1 MSAGN
6 LDARLL
12 RFRLDPKSEDASTLA
27 SELLAAERAG
37 EALEVVGVQLGSQ
50 PRDVD
55 AMVIAG
61 RAWMARG
68 DLLRAQKTLL
78 QAARIDSGHPDP
90 YRWLGEVLLRR
101 GDPDR
106 AQKVL
111 ARARALGATDPEVQR
126 LHERATRLAKLAQDS
141 DPAGDDEDDDF
152 TTAERVAPSERP
164 SALEP
169 ATVRA
174 PIPEP
179 RAPEPRTVPRAAP
192 LAEARTVPRATPF
205 EEPRTAPRPA
215 PAPPPK
221 RAPVL
226 GSKAVA
232 ATAPARGF
240 VADEDEED
248 ESTVV
253 ASDLSAKIAAAVRRD
268 EDLIEPIDD
277 DAPTSM
283 LDRQGLEEVQ
293 AALASKRTGAP
304 SPFVDDPFGDPEP
317 PTKSV
322 VGGRRPALDPFG
334 EDEPETKVRHETPP
348 RAQPPIRPA
357 PVAPAPE
364 MVKPTFASP
373 PRQVAQPAPTPF
385 AAASLAEDLTSDDL
399 ASVSSQD
406 PDDAPDWSDE
416 PAPAPQRD
424 IAGGERAGRSE
435 DVDAILTMLRQER
448 LFEPPDEDAASVA
461 WAARK
466 DAPKTGTK
474 IGVPLAVLGVLV
486 VGLAV
491 GGWFGYQAWVAH
503 QDEQAATL
511 VAEATTLAARGTH
524 EALVDAERMLR
535 QARELSPTGDAG
547 PNVLLFVHTQ
557 RALEDGAFEP
567 GFLQP
572 TVDRATRAGLT
583 GPRVDVANAIVAYAR
598 GAGDEGDAKLQAA
611 VSGGAEDAAVLYAIG
626 RLEQRLGRDT
636 ATEHLEAALAKDG
649 TLASAAIALA
659 EGSTDAG
666 QPEQALERLESLL
679 TQHPDHLRASLWIG
693 FLKSSDDDPEPA
705 LARVAGYTDRLER
718 GAPADLVLHALTR
731 AQLLRRLGRTEE
743 AREALT
749 LASASGATEPR
760 LQALLAAAAQSSGDL
775 ARAQQAAMAAV
786 ASAPA
791 IVEYRKLLAE
801 ILVARRDGVRALR
814 TLAALSADDPEVLAL
829 SARAALIVGTEDALQ
844 ATAEALDAHLEQNAE
859 DASVEMRSLRVRVGV
874 RLGTA
879 TEMLEVARR
888 LARDA
893 PGDPEVGLAVAE
905 AALEA
910 RDARLAT
917 ETLERVVQ
925 ASPDDAEAHFLLGRA
940 KRMGGDGE
948 GSEAALRRAIDLQ
961 PTHGEAQVMLGFLLL
976 DLGRYAE
983 ADTLYQELGARV
995 GQSGSGRS
1003 YSLVGRLGRI
1013 DALRGLGRLDDAGVQ
1028 AESLRDADRES
1039 MSAKL
1044 VLARLA
1050 LANGRP
1056 GEALPVLRPLASAEE
1071 AGPDVIALY
1080 GDALYAAGETAVAAE
1095 TYERALAIDPAH
1107 PESLVGFATVLVRGE
1122 KWRDA
1127 VDVIARAKTSL
1138 DGRIR
1143 PPALRARA
1151 LVLAGRVGLERSE
1164 RDAALRDL
1172 RAASELEGAPAE
1184 AWFYLGEALA
1194 GRDSPD
1200 ARAAYETYL
1209 ERAPNGPLA
1218 SRARRAIR

>member
-27 SELLAAERAG
+27 SALLAAERAG
-37 EALEVVGVQLGSQ
+37 EALEVVGVQLGTQ
-50 PRDVD
+50 PKDVD

-78 QAARIDSGHPDP
+78 QAARIDAGHPDP

-111 ARARALGATDPEVQR
+111 ARARALGAIDPEVQR
-126 LHERATRLAKLAQDS
+126 LHERATRLAKLARDEGG
-141 DPAGDDEDDDF
+141 AAGGDDDEDDF

-174 PIPEP
+174 AVPEP
-179 RAPEPRTVPRAAP
+179 RMPEARTVPRAAP
-192 LAEARTVPRATPF
+192 LPEPPRA
-205 EEPRTAPRPA
+205 APRPA

-240 VADEDEED
+240 AEDDDE

-253 ASDLSAKIAAAVRRD
+253 ASDISAKIAAASRR
-268 EDLIEPIDD
+268 EDDLPEPIDD

-293 AALASKRTGAP
+293 AALTAKKAGTP
-304 SPFVDDPFGDPEP
+304 SPFGDDPFGEPEP
-317 PTKSV
+317 PTRSV
-322 VGGRRPALDPFG
+322 VGGRRPASADPFG
-334 EDEPETKVRHETPP
+334 EDEPETKVRKETPP
-348 RAQPPIRPA
+348 RAQPPVRAPA
-357 PVAPAPE
+357 PFVAPAPE
-364 MVKPTFASP
+364 PRIEPKPA
-373 PRQVAQPAPTPF
+373 RPAPTPF
-385 AAASLAEDLTSDDL
+385 AASTDDLTSDDL
-399 ASVSSQD
+399 DSVVSQD
-406 PDDAPDWSDE
+406 VSAPHDEASSWSDE
-416 PAPAPQRD
+416 PAPPPVD
-424 IAGGERAGRSE
+424 DVSGGERAGRPE
-435 DVDAILTMLRQER
+435 DVDAILGMLQKER
-448 LFEPPDEDAASVA
+448 LFEPPDEDAASVV

-474 IGVPLAVLGVLV
+474 VGVPLAVLGFLV

-503 QDEQAATL
+503 QDEQAAAL
-511 VAEATTLAARGTH
+511 VTEATTLAARGTH

-572 TVDRATRAGLT
+572 TVDRATRAGLA

-598 GAGDEGDAKLQAA
+598 GASEEGDTKLQAA
-611 VSGGAEDAAVLYAIG
+611 IAGGADDATVLYAIG

-636 ATEHLEAALAKDG
+636 ATGHLEAALAKDG

-659 EGSTDAG
+659 EGATDAG
-666 QPEQALERLESLL
+666 QPEQALERLEGLL

-693 FLKSSDDDPEPA
+693 FLKSSDDEPEPA
-705 LARVAGYTDRLER
+705 LARVDGLADRLER
-718 GAPADLVLHALTR
+718 GAPADRVLHALTR

-791 IVEYRKLLAE
+791 IAEYRKLLAE

-814 TLAALSADDPEVLAL
+814 TLAVLSADDPEVLAL

-844 ATAEALDAHLEQNAE
+844 ATAQALDAHLEANAE

-948 GSEAALRRAIDLQ
+948 GAETALRRAIELQ
-961 PTHGEAQVMLGFLLL
+961 PTHGEAQAMLGYLLL

-1003 YSLVGRLGRI
+1003 YALVGRLGRI
-1013 DALRGLGRLDDAGVQ
+1013 DALLGLGRLDDARVQ
-1028 AESLRDADRES
+1028 SESLRGADRES
-1039 MSAKL
+1039 ASAKL

-1050 LANGRP
+1050 LANDRP
-1056 GEALPVLRPLASAEE
+1056 GEALPILRPLATAED
-1071 AGPDVIALY
+1071 ASPDVIALY
-1080 GDALYAAGETAVAAE
+1080 GDALYAAGETLVAAE
-1095 TYERALAIDPAH
+1095 TYERALAIDAAH
-1107 PESLVGFATVLVRGE
+1107 PESLIGFATALVRGE

-1127 VDVIARAKTSL
+1127 VDVIERAKAAL
-1138 DGRIR
+1138 DARIR
-1143 PPALRARA
+1143 PPTLRARL

-1172 RAASELEGAPAE
+1172 RAATEIEGAPTE

-1209 ERAPNGPLA
+1209 ERAPSGPLA

>member
-27 SELLAAERAG
+27 SSLLAAERAG
-37 EALEVVGVQLGSQ
+37 EALEVVGVQLGTQ
-50 PRDVD
+50 PKDVD

-78 QAARIDSGHPDP
+78 QAARIDAGHPDP

-111 ARARALGATDPEVQR
+111 ARARALGAIDPEVQR
-126 LHERATRLAKLAQDS
+126 LHERATRLAKLARDEGTS
-141 DPAGDDEDDDF
+141 GGNDDDEDDF

-174 PIPEP
+174 AVPEP
-179 RAPEPRTVPRAAP
+179 RMPEARTVPRAAP
-192 LAEARTVPRATPF
+192 LPEP
-205 EEPRTAPRPA
+205 PRTAPRPV
-215 PAPPPK
+215 PPPK

-240 VADEDEED
+240 AEDDDE

-253 ASDLSAKIAAAVRRD
+253 ASDISAKIAAASRRD
-268 EDLIEPIDD
+268 DDLPEPIDD

-293 AALASKRTGAP
+293 AALAAKKAGAP
-304 SPFVDDPFGDPEP
+304 SPFGDDPFGEPEP
-317 PTKSV
+317 PTRSV
-322 VGGRRPALDPFG
+322 MGGRRPASPNPFG
-334 EDEPETKVRHETPP
+334 DDEPETKVRKETPP
-348 RAQPPIRPA
+348 RAQPPVREPARPA
-357 PVAPAPE
+357 PFVAPAPE
-364 MVKPTFASP
+364 PKA
-373 PRQVAQPAPTPF
+373 AQPAPTPF
-385 AAASLAEDLTSDDL
+385 AAPSEDLTSDDL
-399 ASVSSQD
+399 DSVVSQDVSSAD
-406 PDDAPDWSDE
+406 EDAFSWSDE
-416 PAPAPQRD
+416 PAPEPVDDLR
-424 IAGGERAGRSE
+424 GGERAGRPE
-435 DVDAILTMLRQER
+435 DVDAILGMLQQER
-448 LFEPPDEDAASVA
+448 LFEPPDEDAASVV

-474 IGVPLAVLGVLV
+474 VGVPLAVLGFLV

-503 QDEQAATL
+503 QDEQAAAL
-511 VAEATTLAARGTH
+511 VTEATTLAARGTH

-535 QARELSPTGDAG
+535 QARELSPTSDDG

-598 GAGDEGDAKLQAA
+598 GAGEEGDAKLQAA
-611 VSGGAEDAAVLYAIG
+611 IASGADDATVLYAIG
-626 RLEQRLGRDT
+626 RLEQRLGRDA

-659 EGSTDAG
+659 EGATDAG
-666 QPEQALERLESLL
+666 QPEQALERLEGLL

-693 FLKSSDDDPEPA
+693 FLKSSDDEPEPA
-705 LARVAGYTDRLER
+705 LARVDGLADRLER
-718 GAPADLVLHALTR
+718 GAPADRVLHALTR

-791 IVEYRKLLAE
+791 IAEYRKLLAE

-844 ATAEALDAHLEQNAE
+844 ATAQALDAHLEANAE

-948 GSEAALRRAIDLQ
+948 GAETALRRAIELQ
-961 PTHGEAQVMLGFLLL
+961 PTHGEAQVMLGYLLL

-1003 YSLVGRLGRI
+1003 YALVGRLGRI
-1013 DALRGLGRLDDAGVQ
+1013 DALLGLGRLDDARVQ
-1028 AESLRDADRES
+1028 SESLRGADRES
-1039 MSAKL
+1039 ASAKL

-1050 LANGRP
+1050 LANDRP
-1056 GEALPVLRPLASAEE
+1056 GEALPILRPLATTED

-1080 GDALYAAGETAVAAE
+1080 GDALYAAGETLVAAE
-1095 TYERALAIDPAH
+1095 TYERALAIDAAH
-1107 PESLVGFATVLVRGE
+1107 PESLIGFATVLVRGE

-1127 VDVIARAKTSL
+1127 VDVIARGKAAL
-1138 DGRIR
+1138 DARIR
-1143 PPALRARA
+1143 PPALRARL

-1172 RAASELEGAPAE
+1172 RAASEIEGAPAE

-1200 ARAAYETYL
+1200 ARAAYQAYL
-1209 ERAPNGPLA
+1209 ERAPSGPLA

>member
-27 SELLAAERAG
+27 SALLAAERAG
-37 EALEVVGVQLGSQ
+37 EALEVVGVQLGTQ

-78 QAARIDSGHPDP
+78 QAARIDAGHPDP

-111 ARARALGATDPEVQR
+111 ARARALGAIDPEVQR
-126 LHERATRLAKLAQDS
+126 LHERATRLAKLARDEGTSGS
-141 DPAGDDEDDDF
+141 DDDEDDF

-174 PIPEP
+174 VPEP
-179 RAPEPRTVPRAAP
+179 RMPEARTVPRAAP
-192 LAEARTVPRATPF
+192 LPEPPRA
-205 EEPRTAPRPA
+205 APRPA
-215 PAPPPK
+215 PVPPPK

-240 VADEDEED
+240 AEDDDE

-253 ASDLSAKIAAAVRRD
+253 ASDISAKIAAASRRD
-268 EDLIEPIDD
+268 EDLPEPIDD

-293 AALASKRTGAP
+293 AALAAKKAAGAP
-304 SPFVDDPFGDPEP
+304 SPFGDDPFGDPEP
-317 PTKSV
+317 PTRSV
-322 VGGRRPALDPFG
+322 VGGRRAADPFG
-334 EDEPETKVRHETPP
+334 DDEPETKVRKETPP
-348 RAQPPIRPA
+348 RAQPPVREPVRPA
-357 PVAPAPE
+357 PFVAPAPE
-364 MVKPTFASP
+364 PKL
-373 PRQVAQPAPTPF
+373 AQPAPTPF
-385 AAASLAEDLTSDDL
+385 AASAEDLTSDDL
-399 ASVSSQD
+399 DSVVSQD
-406 PDDAPDWSDE
+406 VASADEDALSWSDE
-416 PAPAPQRD
+416 PAPAAVDDLR
-424 IAGGERAGRSE
+424 GGERAGRPE
-435 DVDAILTMLRQER
+435 DVDGILTMLQQER
-448 LFEPPDEDAASVA
+448 LFEPPDEDAAAVV

-474 IGVPLAVLGVLV
+474 VGVPLAVLGFLV

-503 QDEQAATL
+503 QDEQAAAL
-511 VAEATTLAARGTH
+511 VTEATTLAARGTH

-535 QARELSPTGDAG
+535 QARELSPTNDDG

-598 GAGDEGDAKLQAA
+598 GAGEEGDAKLQAA
-611 VSGGAEDAAVLYAIG
+611 IAGGADDATVLYAIG
-626 RLEQRLGRDT
+626 RLEQRLGRDS

-659 EGSTDAG
+659 EGATDAG
-666 QPEQALERLESLL
+666 QPEQALERLEGLL

-693 FLKSSDDDPEPA
+693 FLKSSDDEPEPA
-705 LARVAGYTDRLER
+705 LARVDGLADRLER
-718 GAPADLVLHALTR
+718 GAPADRVLHALTR
-731 AQLLRRLGRTEE
+731 AQLLRRLGRIEE

-791 IVEYRKLLAE
+791 IAEYRKLLAE

-829 SARAALIVGTEDALQ
+829 SARAALIVGTDDALQ
-844 ATAEALDAHLEQNAE
+844 ATAQALDAHLEANAE

-925 ASPDDAEAHFLLGRA
+925 AAPDDAEAHFLLGRA

-948 GSEAALRRAIDLQ
+948 GAETALRRAIELQ
-961 PTHGEAQVMLGFLLL
+961 PTHGEAQVMLGYLLL

-983 ADTLYQELGARV
+983 ADALYQELGARV

-1003 YSLVGRLGRI
+1003 YALVGRLGRI
-1013 DALRGLGRLDDAGVQ
+1013 DALLGLGRLDDARVQ
-1028 AESLRDADRES
+1028 SESLRGADRES
-1039 MSAKL
+1039 TSAKL

-1050 LANGRP
+1050 LANDRP
-1056 GEALPVLRPLASAEE
+1056 GEALPILRPLATAED
-1071 AGPDVIALY
+1071 ANPDVIALY
-1080 GDALYAAGETAVAAE
+1080 GDALYAAGETLVAAE
-1095 TYERALAIDPAH
+1095 TYERALAIDAAH
-1107 PESLVGFATVLVRGE
+1107 PESLIGFATVLVRGE

-1127 VDVIARAKTSL
+1127 VDVIARGKAAL
-1138 DGRIR
+1138 DARIR
-1143 PPALRARA
+1143 PPTLRARL

-1172 RAASELEGAPAE
+1172 RAASEIEGAPVE

-1209 ERAPNGPLA
+1209 ERAPSGPLA

>member
-27 SELLAAERAG
+27 SALLAAERAG
-37 EALEVVGVQLGSQ
+37 EALEVVGVQLGTQ
-50 PRDVD
+50 PKDVD

-78 QAARIDSGHPDP
+78 QAARIDAGHPDP

-111 ARARALGATDPEVQR
+111 ARARALGAIDPEVQR
-126 LHERATRLAKLAQDS
+126 LHERATRLAKLARDEGGA
-141 DPAGDDEDDDF
+141 PGGDDDEDDF

-174 PIPEP
+174 AIPEP
-179 RAPEPRTVPRAAP
+179 RMPEARTVPRAAP
-192 LAEARTVPRATPF
+192 LPEPPRV
-205 EEPRTAPRPA
+205 APRPA
-215 PAPPPK
+215 PVPPPK

-240 VADEDEED
+240 AEDDEE

-253 ASDLSAKIAAAVRRD
+253 ASDLSAKIAAASRR
-268 EDLIEPIDD
+268 EDDLPEPIDD

-293 AALASKRTGAP
+293 TALAAKKAGAP
-304 SPFVDDPFGDPEP
+304 SPFGDDPFGEPEP
-317 PTKSV
+317 PTRSV
-322 VGGRRPALDPFG
+322 VGGRRAADPFG
-334 EDEPETKVRHETPP
+334 EDEPETKVRKETPP
-348 RAQPPIRPA
+348 RAQPPVREPARPA
-357 PVAPAPE
+357 PFVAPAPE
-364 MVKPTFASP
+364 PKPA
-373 PRQVAQPAPTPF
+373 RPAPTPF
-385 AAASLAEDLTSDDL
+385 AASAEDLTSDDL
-399 ASVSSQD
+399 DSVSQDVSQD
-406 PDDAPDWSDE
+406 VSSPDEDALSWSDE
-416 PAPAPQRD
+416 PPPEPLD
-424 IAGGERAGRSE
+424 DLAGGERAGRPE
-435 DVDAILTMLRQER
+435 DVDAILSMLQQER
-448 LFEPPDEDAASVA
+448 LFEPPDEDAASVV

-474 IGVPLAVLGVLV
+474 VGVPLAVLGFLV

-503 QDEQAATL
+503 QDEQAAAL
-511 VAEATTLAARGTH
+511 VTEATTLAARGTH

-535 QARELSPTGDAG
+535 QARELSPTNDDG

-583 GPRVDVANAIVAYAR
+583 GPRVDVANAVVAYAR
-598 GAGDEGDAKLQAA
+598 GASDEGDAKLQAA
-611 VSGGAEDAAVLYAIG
+611 VTNGADDAAVLYAIG
-626 RLEQRLGRDT
+626 RLEQRLGRTT
-636 ATEHLEAALAKDG
+636 ATEHLEAALAKDA

-659 EGSTDAG
+659 EGATDAG
-666 QPEQALERLESLL
+666 QPEQALERLEALL

-693 FLKSSDDDPEPA
+693 FLKSSDDEPEPA
-705 LARVAGYTDRLER
+705 LARVDGLADRLER
-718 GAPADLVLHALTR
+718 GAPADRVLHALTR

-791 IVEYRKLLAE
+791 IAEYRKLLAE

-844 ATAEALDAHLEQNAE
+844 ATAQALDAHLEANAE

-925 ASPDDAEAHFLLGRA
+925 AAPDDAEAHFLLGRA

-948 GSEAALRRAIDLQ
+948 GAEIALRRAIELQ
-961 PTHGEAQVMLGFLLL
+961 PTHGEAQVMLGYLLL
-976 DLGRYAE
+976 DLGRFAE

-1013 DALRGLGRLDDAGVQ
+1013 DALLGLGRLDDARVQ

-1039 MSAKL
+1039 ASAKL

-1050 LANGRP
+1050 LANERP
-1056 GEALPVLRPLASAEE
+1056 GEALPVLRPLATAED
-1071 AGPDVIALY
+1071 ASPDVVALY
-1080 GDALYAAGETAVAAE
+1080 GDALYAAGETLVAAE
-1095 TYERALAIDPAH
+1095 TYERALAIDAAH

-1127 VDVIARAKTSL
+1127 VDVIERAKAAL
-1138 DGRIR
+1138 DARIR
-1143 PPALRARA
+1143 PPALRARL

-1164 RDAALRDL
+1164 REAALRDL
-1172 RAASELEGAPAE
+1172 RAATEIEGAPTE

>member
-27 SELLAAERAG
+27 SALLAAERAG
-37 EALEVVGVQLGSQ
+37 EALEVVGVQLGTQ
-50 PRDVD
+50 PKDVD

-78 QAARIDSGHPDP
+78 QAARIDAGHPDP

-111 ARARALGATDPEVQR
+111 ARARALGAIDPEVQR
-126 LHERATRLAKLAQDS
+126 LHERATRLAKLARDEGGA
-141 DPAGDDEDDDF
+141 PGGDDDEDDF

-174 PIPEP
+174 AIPEP
-179 RAPEPRTVPRAAP
+179 RMPEARTVPRAAP
-192 LAEARTVPRATPF
+192 LPEPPRV
-205 EEPRTAPRPA
+205 APRPA
-215 PAPPPK
+215 PVPPPK

-240 VADEDEED
+240 AEDDEE

-253 ASDLSAKIAAAVRRD
+253 ASDLSAKIAAASRR
-268 EDLIEPIDD
+268 EDDLPEPIDD

-293 AALASKRTGAP
+293 TALAAKKAGAP
-304 SPFVDDPFGDPEP
+304 SPFGDDPFGEPEP
-317 PTKSV
+317 PTRSV
-322 VGGRRPALDPFG
+322 VGGRRAADPFG
-334 EDEPETKVRHETPP
+334 EDEPETKVRKETPP
-348 RAQPPIRPA
+348 RAQPPVREPGRPA
-357 PVAPAPE
+357 PFVAPAPE
-364 MVKPTFASP
+364 PKPA
-373 PRQVAQPAPTPF
+373 RPAPTPF
-385 AAASLAEDLTSDDL
+385 AASAEDLTSDDL
-399 ASVSSQD
+399 DSVSQDVSQD
-406 PDDAPDWSDE
+406 VSSPDEDALSWSDE
-416 PAPAPQRD
+416 PPPEPLHD
-424 IAGGERAGRSE
+424 LAGGERAGRPE
-435 DVDAILTMLRQER
+435 DVDAILSMLQQER
-448 LFEPPDEDAASVA
+448 LFEPPDEDAASVV

-474 IGVPLAVLGVLV
+474 VGVPLAVLGFLV

-503 QDEQAATL
+503 QDEQAAAL
-511 VAEATTLAARGTH
+511 VTEATTLAARGTH

-535 QARELSPTGDAG
+535 QARELSPTNDDG

-583 GPRVDVANAIVAYAR
+583 GPRVDVANAVVAYAR
-598 GAGDEGDAKLQAA
+598 GASDEGDAKLQAA
-611 VSGGAEDAAVLYAIG
+611 VTNGADDAAVLYAIG
-626 RLEQRLGRDT
+626 RLEQRLGRTT
-636 ATEHLEAALAKDG
+636 ATEHLEAALAKDA

-659 EGSTDAG
+659 EGATDAG
-666 QPEQALERLESLL
+666 QPEQALERLEALL

-693 FLKSSDDDPEPA
+693 FLKSSDDEPEPA
-705 LARVAGYTDRLER
+705 LARVDGLADRLER
-718 GAPADLVLHALTR
+718 GAPADRVLHALTR

-791 IVEYRKLLAE
+791 IAEYRKLLAE

-844 ATAEALDAHLEQNAE
+844 ATAQALDAHLEANAE

-925 ASPDDAEAHFLLGRA
+925 AAPDDAEAHFLLGRA

-948 GSEAALRRAIDLQ
+948 GAEVALRRAIELQ
-961 PTHGEAQVMLGFLLL
+961 PTHGEAQVMLGYLLL

-1013 DALRGLGRLDDAGVQ
+1013 DALLGLGRLDDARVQ

-1039 MSAKL
+1039 ASAKL

-1050 LANGRP
+1050 LANERP
-1056 GEALPVLRPLASAEE
+1056 GEALPVLRPLATAED
-1071 AGPDVIALY
+1071 ASPDVVALY
-1080 GDALYAAGETAVAAE
+1080 GDALYAAGETLVAAE
-1095 TYERALAIDPAH
+1095 TYERALAIDAAH

-1127 VDVIARAKTSL
+1127 VDVIERAKAAL
-1138 DGRIR
+1138 DARIR
-1143 PPALRARA
+1143 PPALRARL

-1172 RAASELEGAPAE
+1172 RAATELEGAPTE